1 MQTNEASI
9 FLFIASIIIGLL
21 IAMNMDLSKGGK
33 LLDVEQYE
41 TAYNERI
48 KLQGEIYNLQ
58 EQYNEITGKVSK
70 FEDNPGNHKDILKD
84 ITEELK
90 RNRLML
96 GKVPVKGEGVKI
108 TLNDAPEATFGGVYD
123 RKMVVHDTD
132 LAKVINDLRNAGAEA
147 IAINDHRV
155 LFNSSAICWG
165 APIRFDGVNV
175 VGPFYITAIGN
186 KDVIKNFLDTQ
197 KNQVKELKLRK
208 CYVEVETSS
217 EITIPAYN
225 GSLENKYLLPYVEK

>member
-58 EQYNEITGKVSK
+58 EKYDELTGKVSK
-70 FEDNPGNHKDILKD
+70 IEDNPGNHKDILKD
-84 ITEELK
+84 ITDELK

-96 GKVPVKGEGVKI
+96 GKIAVKGEGVKV
-108 TLNDAPEATFGGVYD
+108 TLNDAPEATFGGKYD
-123 RKMVVHDTD
+123 ERMVVHDSD

-155 LFNSSAICWG
+155 VFNSSAICWG

-217 EITIPAYN
+217 EIIIPAYN
-225 GSLENKYLLPYVEK
+225 SSLENKYLLPYVEK